1 MSRRANVGQR
11 CQGCMMHLSLC
22 ICALIPR
29 LETKTRLVLVMHK
42 AEKRKPT
49 NTGHL
54 AAKALVN
61 SETIV
66 RGIEGKPDPEVTWP
80 EGSEPVLLYPAE
92 DARPLE
98 ACSHPVSLIVPD
110 GNWRQASKVRQRVRG
125 LRDVRCVTLPVG
137 APTTYRLR
145 SESQPNGLATIEAIA
160 RAFGILEG
168 AHIQDALEGI
178 FRTMVERTLWIRGS
192 LPTADVSDGI
202 PEGVAKHDP
211 QSGLRSRLS

>member
-11 CQGCMMHLSLC
+11 CQGCMMHMSLC

-80 EGSEPVLLYPAE
+80 AGSEPVLLYPAE
-92 DARPLE
+92 DAKPLQRC
-98 ACSHPVSLIVPD
+98 AHPVTLIVPD

-125 LRDVRCVTLPVG
+125 LRDVRCVTLPSG
-137 APTTYRLR
+137 APTSYRLR

-168 AHIQDALEGI
+168 AHIQAALEAI

-192 LPTADVSDGI
+192 LPTAEVSDGI
-202 PEGVAKHDP
+202 PEGVTKHDP
-211 QSGLRSRLS
+211 QSGLR

>member
-29 LETKTRLVLVMHK
+29 LETKTRLLLVMHK

-54 AAKALVN
+54 AAKVLVN
-61 SETIV
+61 SQTVI
-66 RGIEGKPDPEVTWP
+66 RGIEGAPEPVLEWP
-80 EGSEPVLLYPAE
+80 ADHEPVLLYPAE
-92 DARPLE
+92 DAKPLSRTERPIT
-98 ACSHPVSLIVPD
+98 LIVPD
-110 GNWRQASKVRQRVRG
+110 GNWRQAGKVRQRVRS
-125 LRDVRCVTLPVG
+125 LKDVRCVTLPPG
-137 APTTYRLR
+137 EPTSYRLR
-145 SESQPNGLATIEAIA
+145 TESVPNGLATIEAIA

-168 AHIQDALEGI
+168 PHVQEALESI

-192 LPTADVSDGI
+192 ITTDEVRDGI
-202 PEGVAKHDP
+202 PEGVTKHDP
-211 QSGLRSRLS
+211 QSGTARREA